1 MSEEQIRQ
9 KLKAIE
15 NTEKGKEKNREEI
28 EEMLKTLRTPKK
40 LEQHHM
46 RIIANLLELVFTEK
60 QDLEDGLF
68 TLWKQELGTE
78 LGLLK
83 IEKAVEQLKR
93 TTDWSEQNR

>member
-15 NTEKGKEKNREEI
+15 NTEKGKEKGRNRI

-46 RIIANLLELVFTEK
+46 KTIANLLELVFTEK
-60 QDLEDGLF
+60 QDLEASLF
-68 TLWKQELGTE
+68 TLWKQELDTE
-78 LGLLK
+78 LRLLK
-83 IEKAVEQLKR
+83 IEKAVEQLKQ
-93 TTDWSEQNR
+93 TTDWFEQNR

>member
-15 NTEKGKEKNREEI
+15 NTEKGREKNREEI

-40 LEQHHM
+40 FEQHHLKT
-46 RIIANLLELVFTEK
+46 IAKLLELVFTEK
-60 QDLEDGLF
+60 QDLEDSLF
-68 TLWKQELGTE
+68 TLWKQELDTE
-78 LGLLK
+78 IKLLK
-83 IEKAVEQLKR
+83 IEKAVEQLKQ